1 MFCYQLVTSYGPFP
15 LESFKKTVKWPLG
28 FVIIVVGIQGWL
40 ESQGRGD
47 LEKRKETHPIEGVLG
62 TGRSM
67 IFGGKGCFYLHG
79 PSLFVFVSKDF

>member
-1 MFCYQLVTSYGPFP
+1 M
-15 LESFKKTVKWPLG
+15 
-28 FVIIVVGIQGWL
+28 

-67 IFGGKGCFYLHG
+67 TFGGKGCFYLHG
-79 PSLFVFVSKDF
+79 PSLFVFVSNDFYLNIRNDICLSSLGIIIYFTVIILCLIMSI